1 VTDEESGKN
10 VSPDVV
16 EKDRN
21 ESGDSISV
29 PMMSDVF
36 TWRHVEYDISLGKG
50 ETRRLLDDIS
60 GYVAP
65 GKLTA
70 LMGESGAGKVSV
82 GMKLCGTA
90 FLISFSQDHVVKCPR
105 RAPGSWRC
113 PWREVGERVP
123 ITQRFPGAD
132 VSTGVPRAIRTFVP
146 DTSGCFTSGYVQQM
160 DTHLAQTTVREAL
173 LFSAKLR
180 QPPSVPL
187 KEKEA

>member
-36 TWRHVEYDISLGKG
+36 TWRHVEYDINLGKG
-50 ETRRLLDDIS
+50 ETRRLLEDVS

-82 GMKLCGTA
+82 GMELLWNSLPYK
-90 FLISFSQDHVVKCPR
+90 FLPR
-105 RAPGSWRC
+105 PRC
-113 PWREVGERVP
+113 
-123 ITQRFPGAD
+123 
-132 VSTGVPRAIRTFVP
+132 
-146 DTSGCFTSGYVQQM
+146 
-160 DTHLAQTTVREAL
+160 
-173 LFSAKLR
+173 
-180 QPPSVPL
+180 
-187 KEKEA
+187 